1 MNETR
6 LTLLEL
12 NKEIHKKMLKKLVF
26 DNKEFEKEAIS
37 LFAEYFE
44 ADESIQEKY
53 YKEHPNELNGL
64 DGGCTSELRKL
75 YREHFK
81 RFDELKKRYGIKL

>member
-6 LTLLEL
+6 LKLLEL
-12 NKEIHKKMLKKLVF
+12 NKEIHKEMLKKLVF

-44 ADESIQEKY
+44 TYESIQEKY
-53 YKEHPNELNGL
+53 YKEHPNEVDGL